1 VEALSTHDAQL
12 LDELQLLVECKRREL
27 KDGGSKAMNPSLLK
41 PRSGKRSMGAKL
53 MFALRGIAVALTFFV
68 LFYCLLS
75 ALVLAAWR
83 SLQRLQ

>member
-1 VEALSTHDAQL
+1 
-12 LDELQLLVECKRREL
+12 
-27 KDGGSKAMNPSLLK
+27 
-41 PRSGKRSMGAKL
+41 

-83 SLQRLQ
+83 SLQRLQVTERSRAGLLFAARVLPFVASVAMTLAFVVPSFQLL